1 MACARESGSRE
12 HSYSYSTYTQSSSSF
27 TDSPLYRAESWERE
41 AGAIGLETSAGKH
54 FYHSSPRITRQQ
66 SASKSLSNHSCPSC
80 CPDSCISSRIR
91 EKCAIWK
98 LLCCINFRGKG
109 SCCQPKQIYRQYFFF
124 SKSLI
129 VVLMINALYATA
141 VFGVTTEVLKAIIGP
156 EYLLLRTLLIHGVT
170 QIMFPVAGH
179 LADLYIGR
187 HNIIRFSLWIA
198 WLALALLGLAFA
210 FDGFDNRLHTLTQYL
225 AFPLAAIVLSVSYVC
240 FMSNIIPFGLD
251 QLQGASHIHFS
262 SFFYWWYWTLN
273 IGFINIPQYC
283 RHSMEIDV
291 LIQAE
296 IGLVCVSLAI
306 ILDALLKH
314 WFVIEPIS
322 KKVNP
327 LLQIAAILKDACK
340 ASKTH
345 SQRIPSVV
353 FHEINIQRFGRLDRI
368 KKRYGGKYETEEV
381 ENVKT
386 FFRIL
391 LVLLGV
397 GLSTMIY
404 AGVS

>member
-1 MACARESGSRE
+1 M
-12 HSYSYSTYTQSSSSF
+12 
-27 TDSPLYRAESWERE
+27 
-41 AGAIGLETSAGKH
+41 
-54 FYHSSPRITRQQ
+54 
-66 SASKSLSNHSCPSC
+66 
-80 CPDSCISSRIR
+80 
-91 EKCAIWK
+91 
-98 LLCCINFRGKG
+98 
-109 SCCQPKQIYRQYFFF
+109 KQMYRQYFFF

-129 VVLMINALYATA
+129 VVLILNALYSTA
-141 VFGVTTEVLKAIIGP
+141 IFGVTTEVLKAIVGP

-187 HNIIRFSLWIA
+187 HNIIRFSLWVA

-210 FDGFDNRLHTLTQYL
+210 FDGYDNRLHTLTQYL
-225 AFPLAAIVLSVSYVC
+225 VFPLAAVMLSVSYVC
-240 FMSNIIPFGLD
+240 FMSDIIPFGLD

-283 RHSMEIDV
+283 KLSMEIDV

-306 ILDALLKH
+306 ILDALQKH

-327 LLQIAAILKDACK
+327 LLQIAIILKDACRAK
-340 ASKTH
+340 SHT
-345 SQRIPSVV
+345 QRIPSVV

-368 KKRYGGKYETEEV
+368 KKRYGGKHETEEV

-386 FFRIL
+386 FFRLL

-397 GLSTMIY
+397 GLSTLIY